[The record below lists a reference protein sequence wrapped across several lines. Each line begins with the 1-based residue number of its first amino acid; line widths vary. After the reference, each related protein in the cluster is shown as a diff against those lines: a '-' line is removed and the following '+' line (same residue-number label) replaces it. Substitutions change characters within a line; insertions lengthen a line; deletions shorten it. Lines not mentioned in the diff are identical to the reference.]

1 MGTNLHYIVRFP
13 AVHWRLVD
21 GAAFTFLH
29 LGIAVGSLEKAIP
42 VYQNLFGYTL
52 RSGPFDDPIQ
62 RVRVCFLARQNP
74 SDITLELVAPLG
86 DESPVHRTLTKG
98 GNSAYHACYQ
108 VDNLDQALEHLAGNG
123 CVIVSKP
130 VPAVAFDNRR
140 IAWLY
145 TPTRQLI
152 EAVEK

>member
-1 MGTNLHYIVRFP
+1 LI
-13 AVHWRLVD
+13 D
-21 GAAFTFLH
+21 GNSFTFLH
-29 LGIAVGSLEKAIP
+29 LGVAVASLEKALP
-42 VYQNLFGYTL
+42 VYEKLFGYRL

-62 RVRVCFLARQNP
+62 KVRVCFLSRERTG
-74 SDITLELVAPLG
+74 DITIELVAPLG

-108 VDNLDQALEHLAGNG
+108 VDDLDQALQHLSANG
-123 CVIVSKP
+123 CVLVSKP
-130 VPAVAFDNRR
+130 VPAVAFENRR

-152 EAVEK
+152 EAVQK